1 MKEDEKGVV
10 VNMRSVLKALI
21 IVTVGT
27 VAFCLCL
34 VYFGGI
40 IEQAIEILL
49 YLLCV
54 AGLAAAF
61 ILGAQVYTLNSQISG
76 LITGSKPCFS

>member
-1 MKEDEKGVV
+1 
-10 VNMRSVLKALI
+10 MRSILKALI
-21 IVTVGT
+21 IVIVGT

-40 IEQAIEILL
+40 IELVIEILL

-54 AGLAAAF
+54 AGLAAGF
-61 ILGAQVYTLNSQISG
+61 IFGAQV
-76 LITGSKPCFS
+76 

>member
-1 MKEDEKGVV
+1 MAD
-10 VNMRSVLKALI
+10 
-21 IVTVGT
+21 IVIDLVIGT

-40 IEQAIEILL
+40 IEQVIEILL

-54 AGLAAAF
+54 AGLVAAF
-61 ILGAQVYTLNSQISG
+61 ILGAQV
-76 LITGSKPCFS
+76 